1 MKVKTRVLIGYLFIL
16 LGIFMPLLAFTSMSY
31 REIVANKRYAAFRE
45 KEESLTDDLK
55 KYNEDVTKGDA
66 NIIDPFSN
74 EDYKGYYDIKG
85 IDKEEVFAYLIIPK
99 LDMKKPIYLDATY
112 KHLDLGVA
120 QVEGTSLPL
129 GGKSTRSVIAGHR
142 GWWGDLMFYNVEKL
156 EAGDDIF
163 IDGRSGILK
172 YKVTGADDPD
182 LWEKEYGE
190 VRISKA
196 LRRIID
202 EKICLDNFTFTSD
215 GQGSFPMF
223 NEKNEY
229 IGLGIGKSSCL
240 LEAVK
245 ECVFKEDIALEI
257 ALRGL
262 TTNPAKILSLNNKGS
277 IKVGF
282 DADINLL
289 DEKTLDIDT
298 VLALGKV
305 MIRDKKVEVLGT
317 FENN

>member
-31 REIVANKRYAAFRE
+31 REIVADKRYAAFRE

-163 IDGRSGILK
+163 IDGRSGLLK
-172 YKVTGADDPD
+172 YKVTGQEIIDPSD
-182 LWEKEYGE
+182 WEKVLPIEGRDMVTLLTCHPKRPPRPKRLLINAERVVEKKPEPVEKVSQERQVSYLKYAIYGVTLVGWLAFIAVFFKMIAY
-190 VRISKA
+190 VRQSK
-196 LRRIID
+196 RR
-202 EKICLDNFTFTSD
+202 
-215 GQGSFPMF
+215 
-223 NEKNEY
+223 
-229 IGLGIGKSSCL
+229 
-240 LEAVK
+240 
-245 ECVFKEDIALEI
+245 
-257 ALRGL
+257 
-262 TTNPAKILSLNNKGS
+262 
-277 IKVGF
+277 
-282 DADINLL
+282 
-289 DEKTLDIDT
+289 
-298 VLALGKV
+298 
-305 MIRDKKVEVLGT
+305 KKR
-317 FENN
+317 

>member
-45 KEESLTDDLK
+45 KDEGLTDDLK

-142 GWWGDLMFYNVEKL
+142 GWWGDLMFYNVENL

-163 IDGRSGILK
+163 IDGRSGLLK
-172 YKVTGADDPD
+172 YKVTGQEIIDPSD
-182 LWEKEYGE
+182 WEKVLPIEGRDMVTLLTCHPKRPPRPKRLLINAERVVEKKAEPVEKVSEERQVSYLKYAIYGVTLVGWLAFIVIFFKMMAY
-190 VRISKA
+190 VREGK
-196 LRRIID
+196 RR
-202 EKICLDNFTFTSD
+202 
-215 GQGSFPMF
+215 
-223 NEKNEY
+223 
-229 IGLGIGKSSCL
+229 
-240 LEAVK
+240 
-245 ECVFKEDIALEI
+245 
-257 ALRGL
+257 
-262 TTNPAKILSLNNKGS
+262 
-277 IKVGF
+277 
-282 DADINLL
+282 
-289 DEKTLDIDT
+289 
-298 VLALGKV
+298 
-305 MIRDKKVEVLGT
+305 KKRH
-317 FENN
+317 

>member
-31 REIVANKRYAAFRE
+31 REIMANKRYAAFRE
-45 KEESLTDDLK
+45 KDEGLTDDLK
-55 KYNEDVTKGDA
+55 KYNEDVAKSDA

-163 IDGRSGILK
+163 IDGRSGLLK
-172 YKVTGADDPD
+172 YKVTGQEIIDPSD
-182 LWEKEYGE
+182 WEKILPIEGRDMVTLLTCHPKRPPRPKRLLINAERVVEKKAEPVEKVSEERQVSYLKYGIYGVTLVGWLAFILVFFKMMAY
-190 VRISKA
+190 VREGK
-196 LRRIID
+196 RR
-202 EKICLDNFTFTSD
+202 K
-215 GQGSFPMF
+215 
-223 NEKNEY
+223 
-229 IGLGIGKSSCL
+229 KS
-240 LEAVK
+240 
-245 ECVFKEDIALEI
+245 
-257 ALRGL
+257 
-262 TTNPAKILSLNNKGS
+262 
-277 IKVGF
+277 
-282 DADINLL
+282 
-289 DEKTLDIDT
+289 
-298 VLALGKV
+298 
-305 MIRDKKVEVLGT
+305 
-317 FENN
+317 

>member
-1 MKVKTRVLIGYLFIL
+1 MKVRTRVLIGYLFIL

-45 KEESLTDDLK
+45 KDESLTDDLK

-163 IDGRSGILK
+163 IDGRSGLLK
-172 YKVTGADDPD
+172 YKVTGQEIIDPSD
-182 LWEKEYGE
+182 WEKVLPIEGRDM
-190 VRISKA
+190 V
-196 LRRIID
+196 
-202 EKICLDNFTFTSD
+202 T
-215 GQGSFPMF
+215 
-223 NEKNEY
+223 
-229 IGLGIGKSSCL
+229 L
-240 LEAVK
+240 LTCHPK
-245 ECVFKEDIALEI
+245 RPPRPKRL
-257 ALRGL
+257 L
-262 TTNPAKILSLNNKGS
+262 
-277 IKVGF
+277 
-282 DADINLL
+282 INA
-289 DEKTLDIDT
+289 ER
-298 VLALGKV
+298 V
-305 MIRDKKVEVLGT
+305 VEVTKKDAPAEKVREERQVSYLKYAIYGVT
-317 FENN
+317 LVGWLAFIAVFFKMMAYVREGKRRNKRH

>member
-1 MKVKTRVLIGYLFIL
+1 MKVKTRVLIGYSFIL

-45 KEESLTDDLK
+45 KDESLTDDLK

-163 IDGRSGILK
+163 IDGRSGLLK
-172 YKVTGADDPD
+172 YKVTGQEIIDPSD
-182 LWEKEYGE
+182 WEKVLPIEGRDM
-190 VRISKA
+190 V
-196 LRRIID
+196 
-202 EKICLDNFTFTSD
+202 T
-215 GQGSFPMF
+215 
-223 NEKNEY
+223 
-229 IGLGIGKSSCL
+229 L
-240 LEAVK
+240 LTCHPK
-245 ECVFKEDIALEI
+245 RPPRPKRL
-257 ALRGL
+257 L
-262 TTNPAKILSLNNKGS
+262 
-277 IKVGF
+277 
-282 DADINLL
+282 INA
-289 DEKTLDIDT
+289 ER
-298 VLALGKV
+298 V
-305 MIRDKKVEVLGT
+305 VEVTKKDAPAEKVREERQVSYLKYAIYGVT
-317 FENN
+317 LIGWLAFIVVFFKMMAYVREGKRRNKRH

>member
-31 REIVANKRYAAFRE
+31 REIVANKRYAAFKE

-85 IDKEEVFAYLIIPK
+85 IDKDEVFAYLIIPK

-163 IDGRSGILK
+163 IDGRSGLLK
-172 YKVTGADDPD
+172 YKVTGQEIIDPSD
-182 LWEKEYGE
+182 WEKVLPIEGRDMVTLLTCHPKRPPRPKRLLINAERVVEKKAEPVEKVSEERQVSYLKYGIYGVTLVGWLAFIITFFKMIGY
-190 VRISKA
+190 VREGK
-196 LRRIID
+196 RR
-202 EKICLDNFTFTSD
+202 
-215 GQGSFPMF
+215 
-223 NEKNEY
+223 
-229 IGLGIGKSSCL
+229 
-240 LEAVK
+240 
-245 ECVFKEDIALEI
+245 
-257 ALRGL
+257 
-262 TTNPAKILSLNNKGS
+262 
-277 IKVGF
+277 
-282 DADINLL
+282 
-289 DEKTLDIDT
+289 
-298 VLALGKV
+298 
-305 MIRDKKVEVLGT
+305 KKR
-317 FENN
+317 

>member
-45 KEESLTDDLK
+45 KDESLTDDLK

-156 EAGDDIF
+156 EEGDDIF
-163 IDGRSGILK
+163 IDGRSGLLK
-172 YKVTGADDPD
+172 YKVTGQEIIDPSD
-182 LWEKEYGE
+182 WEKVLPIEGRDMVTLLTCHPKRPPRPKRLLINAERVVEKKAEPVEKVSEERQVSYLKYAIYGVTLVGWLAFILVFFKMIGY
-190 VRISKA
+190 VREGK
-196 LRRIID
+196 RR
-202 EKICLDNFTFTSD
+202 
-215 GQGSFPMF
+215 
-223 NEKNEY
+223 
-229 IGLGIGKSSCL
+229 
-240 LEAVK
+240 
-245 ECVFKEDIALEI
+245 
-257 ALRGL
+257 
-262 TTNPAKILSLNNKGS
+262 NK
-277 IKVGF
+277 
-282 DADINLL
+282 
-289 DEKTLDIDT
+289 
-298 VLALGKV
+298 
-305 MIRDKKVEVLGT
+305 RR
-317 FENN
+317 